1 MLIQIKDFTDST
13 PFPNLLSRE
22 ETSYSRELTGLLE
35 QCLVEYK
42 NQSSQTEEILYVLNK
57 KNLFLEYHPLKDQ
70 TTKKLTQENS
80 TEDSTT

>member
-1 MLIQIKDFTDST
+1 MLIQIKDLTDST

-22 ETSYSRELTGLLE
+22 EISYSRELTRLLE

-42 NQSSQTEEILYVLNK
+42 NKSSQTEEILYVLNK
-57 KNLFLEYHPLKDQ
+57 KKLFLEYHPLKYQ
-70 TTKKLTQENS
+70 TTKKLTQEYS